1 LDQPAVPTPRL
12 RPLSI
17 GDILDA
23 AFRLYRKHFLTFI
36 GITALLQVP
45 TTIVEL
51 FAQFQFGGQAL
62 QNWLRFAAR
71 PRVLPG
77 QNVLDAFP
85 IRDIATFL
93 GISLALGAI
102 QFLLVRNLI
111 TGALANA
118 VARSYRGEP
127 VSILE
132 AYNLGWRRFLAL
144 IGASLATFVL
154 WVVFLGLVFGC
165 TFGSVFVLASQTG
178 ARSPASGLLAGI
190 LIAVLILGMF
200 ALLLLAMLYFYARLL
215 VTTQA
220 IVIEGQGAVG
230 GIARSWRLVGG
241 AFWRTLAIA
250 VLMYVLTYIIAG
262 IPSAI
267 VSFALQLLSGN
278 SLDAVLRNQI
288 IVSVIA
294 QVGQIVVL
302 PLQLVIF
309 TMLYYDLRVRKEGY
323 DIELLAQQA
332 SATGT

>member
-1 LDQPAVPTPRL
+1 
-12 RPLSI
+12 
-17 GDILDA
+17 
-23 AFRLYRKHFLTFI
+23 
-36 GITALLQVP
+36 
-45 TTIVEL
+45 
-51 FAQFQFGGQAL
+51 
-62 QNWLRFAAR
+62 
-71 PRVLPG
+71 
-77 QNVLDAFP
+77 
-85 IRDIATFL
+85 
-93 GISLALGAI
+93 
-102 QFLLVRNLI
+102 
-111 TGALANA
+111 
-118 VARSYRGEP
+118 
-127 VSILE
+127 
-132 AYNLGWRRFLAL
+132 
-144 IGASLATFVL
+144 
-154 WVVFLGLVFGC
+154 
-165 TFGSVFVLASQTG
+165 VLASQTG

-220 IVIEGQGAVG
+220 IVIEGQGAFG

>member
-1 LDQPAVPTPRL
+1 MPRL

-17 GDILDA
+17 GDIFDA

-51 FAQFQFGGQAL
+51 YTQFQFGGQAL

-77 QNVLDAFP
+77 QSVLDAFP

-93 GISLALGAI
+93 AISLALSAI

-118 VARSYRGEP
+118 VARSYRGES
-127 VSILE
+127 VSILDS
-132 AYNLGWRRFLAL
+132 YNLGWRRFLAL
-144 IGASLATFVL
+144 VGASLATFAMSVI
-154 WVVFLGLVFGC
+154 FLALVFGC
-165 TFGSVFVLASQTG
+165 SFGVVFALASRIGT
-178 ARSPASGLLAGI
+178 RSAAGGLLSGI
-190 LIAVLILGMF
+190 LIAVLILGAF
-200 ALLLLAMLYFYARLL
+200 VLLLLATLYFYTRL
-215 VTTQA
+215 VMTTQA
-220 IVIEGQGAVG
+220 IVIERQGAIG

-241 AFWRTLAIA
+241 AFWRTLAIT
-250 VLMYVLTYIIAG
+250 VLMYVLAYIIAG

-332 SATGT
+332 SAV

>member
-1 LDQPAVPTPRL
+1 MPRL

-17 GDILDA
+17 GDIFDA

-51 FAQFQFGGQAL
+51 YAQFQFGGQAL

-93 GISLALGAI
+93 AISLVLSAI

-132 AYNLGWRRFLAL
+132 SYSLGWRRFLAL
-144 IGASLATFVL
+144 VGASLATFVMSA
-154 WVVFLGLVFGC
+154 VFLGILFGCSFGLVFA
-165 TFGSVFVLASQTG
+165 LASRIGTG
-178 ARSPASGLLAGI
+178 STANGLLSGI
-190 LIAVLILGMF
+190 LIAVLIVGAF
-200 ALLLLAMLYFYARLL
+200 VLLLLATLYFYTRL
-215 VTTQA
+215 VMTTQA
-220 IVIEGQGAVG
+220 IVIEGQGALG
-230 GIARSWRLVGG
+230 GIARSWRLIGG
-241 AFWRTLAIA
+241 AFWRTLAIT
-250 VLMYVLTYIIAG
+250 VLMYVLAYIIAG

-278 SLDAVLRNQI
+278 SLDALLRNQI

-309 TMLYYDLRVRKEGY
+309 TLLYYDLRVRKEGY
-323 DIELLAQQA
+323 DLELLAQAQA
-332 SATGT
+332 Q

>member
-1 LDQPAVPTPRL
+1 MPRL

-17 GDILDA
+17 GDIFDA

-51 FAQFQFGGQAL
+51 YAQFQFGGQAL

-77 QNVLDAFP
+77 QSVLDAFP

-93 GISLALGAI
+93 AISLALSAI

-118 VARSYRGEP
+118 VARSYRGES
-127 VSILE
+127 VSILDS
-132 AYNLGWRRFLAL
+132 YNLGWRRFLAL
-144 IGASLATFVL
+144 VGASLATFAMSVI
-154 WVVFLGLVFGC
+154 FLALVFGC
-165 TFGSVFVLASQTG
+165 SFGVVFALASRIGT
-178 ARSPASGLLAGI
+178 RSAAGGLLSGI
-190 LIAVLILGMF
+190 LIAVLILGAF
-200 ALLLLAMLYFYARLL
+200 VLLLLATLYFYTRL
-215 VTTQA
+215 VMTTQA
-220 IVIEGQGAVG
+220 IVIERQGAIG

-241 AFWRTLAIA
+241 AFWRTLAIT
-250 VLMYVLTYIIAG
+250 VLMYVLAYIIAG

-332 SATGT
+332 SAV